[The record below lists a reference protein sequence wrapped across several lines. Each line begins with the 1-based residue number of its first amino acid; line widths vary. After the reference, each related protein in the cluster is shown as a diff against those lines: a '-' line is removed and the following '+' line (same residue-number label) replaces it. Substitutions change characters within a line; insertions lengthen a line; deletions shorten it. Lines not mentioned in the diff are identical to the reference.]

1 MVTDCYD
8 HYKSGSMRD
17 GAYTIKP
24 VASDDSINVFCD
36 MRQGG
41 WTIIQKRQDGTTSF
55 FKEWLEYKQGFGGKT
70 DKNATDVGMESL

>member
-1 MVTDCYD
+1 
-8 HYKSGSMRD
+8 MRD

-24 VASDDSINVFCD
+24 VASDNSINVFCD

-55 FKEWLEYKQGFGGKT
+55 FKEWSEYKQGFGGKT
-70 DKNATDVGMESL
+70 DKNATYVGMESL